1 MVNQYSY
8 LIGSLLFILIWLVF
22 FLWRKDTRKEMLIIS
37 LLFGIA
43 GLLSQIIYIN
53 DWWKPLTITATSLG
67 IEDFLF
73 GFSIGGISSVV
84 YEHLFNK
91 RVKIKKVKKLK
102 EQKRNINFLLVIFTI
117 PIIFYGGFFIL
128 GINTFISS
136 IFAFVIPTSI
146 IYLKRKDLIRD
157 SFFSGIFTVLIMF
170 LVYQIIELIIPGFF
184 ESFFLFQ
191 NIGHIIFL
199 KIPLEEY
206 IWFFLLGLLV
216 GPLYEYW
223 KEGKLINVKN

>member
-22 FLWRKDTRKEMLIIS
+22 FLRRKDTRKEMLIIS

-53 DWWKPLTITATSLG
+53 DWWKPLTITATSIG

-84 YEHLFNK
+84 YEHLFSK

-117 PIIFYGGFFIL
+117 PIVFYG
-128 GINTFISS
+128 
-136 IFAFVIPTSI
+136 
-146 IYLKRKDLIRD
+146 
-157 SFFSGIFTVLIMF
+157 SF
-170 LVYQIIELIIPGFF
+170 
-184 ESFFLFQ
+184 
-191 NIGHIIFL
+191 
-199 KIPLEEY
+199 
-206 IWFFLLGLLV
+206 
-216 GPLYEYW
+216 LYWE
-223 KEGKLINVKN
+223 

>member
-1 MVNQYSY
+1 MVDQYSY

-43 GLLSQIIYIN
+43 GSLSQIIYIK

-73 GFSIGGISSVV
+73 GFSIGGIASVV

-102 EQKRNINFLLVIFTI
+102 EQKRNINFLLVISTI
-117 PIIFYGGFFIL
+117 PIVFYGSFFIF

-146 IYLKRKDLIRD
+146 IYLKRKDLIKN

-223 KEGKLINVKN
+223 KEGKLINMKN